1 MKKLIELLN
10 EIEEKESFT
19 LVNENPEVVN
29 EIGKFFMVK
38 KPKKGM
44 TKEDIM
50 CEVTVFDEIKMDE
63 IKGVYKQKSDASR
76 VATEAIKEYEAQ
88 LKEMEDA
95 MEAFRGAKKEI
106 EEKKT
111 AAKEKIEKLK

>member
-1 MKKLIELLN
+1 MRLLDILKEMK
-10 EIEEKESFT
+10 EKESFT

-29 EIGKFFMVK
+29 EIGKFFIVK

-50 CEVTVFDEIKMDE
+50 CEATVFDEIKMDE

-76 VATEAIKEYEAQ
+76 VATEALKEYEAQ

-95 MEAFRGAKKEI
+95 MEAFRGAKKDI
-106 EEKKT
+106 EEKKAT
-111 AAKEKIEKLK
+111 AKEKILKLK